1 MVKSRAVPP
10 GDPLEYAPAPP
21 GGHGEAGAALADEPN
36 ALASDEERPVPK
48 KHPGA
53 EARVDRVPFASV
65 VDPGV
70 ARPHE
75 ARAEPPGA
83 AGKGL
88 EPGDLFGEDGLP
100 VSTPGVAAPSQS
112 TRPLR
117 VDFDDV
123 LPAEQARGAQR
134 VGAASLEMSEFMT
147 REHIEALER
156 AKRLPAEAPTSI
168 ELEEERSGAVRVVR
182 EGVAI
187 WAYLALGT
195 ALLVGIV
202 IGGLALYYRHQSEV
216 NLRELEELKNADRI
230 HRALEQKRATD
241 VTR

>member
-1 MVKSRAVPP
+1 MVKSRAVRP
-10 GDPLEYAPAPP
+10 GDPLEYDPAPP
-21 GGHGEAGAALADEPN
+21 GAGGEAGAALADETN
-36 ALASDEERPVPK
+36 EEANDPEELVPRE
-48 KHPGA
+48 HPGA

-70 ARPHE
+70 ASPKE
-75 ARAEPPGA
+75 APLDASGA

-88 EPGDLFGEDGLP
+88 ELSDLFGEDGLP
-100 VSTPGVAAPSQS
+100 VVAPGVATPSRS
-112 TRPLR
+112 TKPLR

-147 REHIEALER
+147 REHVEALER
-156 AKRLPAEAPTSI
+156 AKRVPADQPTSI

-187 WAYLALGT
+187 WVYLALGT

-202 IGGLALYYRHQSEV
+202 IGGLALYYRHRSDV
-216 NLRELEELKNADRI
+216 NLRELEELRNADRV